1 MSEDESIEQIQIE
14 SIGSG
19 VGSSKP
25 LLFFTDSSIQA
36 GFPSSVDNTTA
47 VGIDLM
53 QLLAPNP
60 PATFFIR
67 VVGNSM
73 INAGIFADDLL
84 IVDRS
89 LTPSNNDVVVAIVD
103 GEFTVKRLVIKNNQY
118 ELKAENPEFKPI
130 KFKET
135 SELNIWGVVKK
146 VIHFV

>member
-1 MSEDESIEQIQIE
+1 MESNE
-14 SIGSG
+14 SNR
-19 VGSSKP
+19 P
-25 LLFFTDSSIQA
+25 LLFFTDSNIQA
-36 GFPSSVDNTTA
+36 GFPTPVDNTS
-47 VGIDLM
+47 VIGFDLI
-53 QLLAPNP
+53 QLLVPNP

-89 LTPSNNDVVVAIVD
+89 LTPSNNDIVVAIIN

-118 ELKAENPEFKPI
+118 ELLAENP
-130 KFKET
+130 KFKSIQFTEM